1 MDKTININ
9 LSGTLFKI
17 DEDAYKILR
26 DYLQAIDLRFRN
38 TKGGNETVEDIESR
52 ISEIFLSQTGIAGVI
67 TRENVEYMISVIG
80 KPEDFESAETEEV
93 PADHSYRRKRLYRNP
108 DDTIIAGVCGG
119 IGAYLNTDPVLL
131 RILFVFFTAF
141 FAFGFFLYL
150 ILWIALPVAN
160 NETRQREMYGNEY
173 GSVMSQ
179 KRQYAGS
186 DRVGSP
192 SYNKGYYRSSRIGNA
207 LNEAFR
213 AIGRVLFIALRIF
226 LVIVGALLLLTGF
239 TFLLTFVLIF
249 VFKMPGAFS
258 TNALDFN
265 IVYLPDFINYLVSPA
280 IFPWVMVL
288 ALIVLILPLLGLIY
302 WGVKM
307 IFWFRANDGALSLI
321 LIVVWALALTGLVM
335 LLFSEGVSFAD
346 SSRSSSKI
354 PLNNPGDTIC
364 LSSANRVSEL
374 ISDKTLPFNTEDY
387 SVLINDE
394 KKELYIAPEME
405 IEASGEEA
413 SGVRVKK
420 ESYGSS
426 EITAFN
432 KTNDLIYNYEIAG
445 DTLFFD
451 DFFTVP
457 SGRRWSA
464 DNIEVTIYLP
474 VGTTLKIDSPLER
487 LLDLNWNTD
496 EDENHY
502 PLVKR
507 GGYSYWTLT
516 DDGLIPAGNN
526 TSSRK

>member
-26 DYLQAIDLRFRN
+26 DYLQAIDLRFRK

-52 ISEIFLSQTGIAGVI
+52 ISEIFLSQKGIAGVI

-80 KPEDFESAETEEV
+80 KPEDFESSEAEEE
-93 PADHSYRRKRLYRNP
+93 PADHPYTRKRLYRNP

-173 GSVMSQ
+173 GSVMAQ

-186 DRVGSP
+186 DRVGAP
-192 SYNKGYYRSSRIGNA
+192 SYNKGYYQSSRIGSA

-213 AIGRVLFIALRIF
+213 AVGRVLFIALRIF
-226 LVIVGALLLLTGF
+226 LIIVGAMLLLTGF

-280 IFPWVMVL
+280 IYPWI
-288 ALIVLILPLLGLIY
+288 LILGLLVLILPLLGLIY

-321 LIVVWALALTGLVM
+321 LLVVWALALTALAM
-335 LLFSEGVSFAD
+335 LFFSEGVSFAD

-354 PLNNPGDTIC
+354 PLDNPGDTIC
-364 LSSANRVSEL
+364 LSSTNRVADL

-394 KKELYIAPEME
+394 KKELYISPEME
-405 IEASGEEA
+405 IEVSGDEP
-413 SGVRVKK
+413 SGVTVKK

-432 KTNDLIYNYEIAG
+432 KTKDLIYNFRISG
-445 DTLFFD
+445 DTLYLD
-451 DFFTVP
+451 DYFTVP
-457 SGRRWSA
+457 SGRRWSG
-464 DNIEVTIYLP
+464 DNIEIKIHLP

-487 LLDLNWNTD
+487 LLDLNRDSD

-502 PLVKR
+502 PLEKR
-507 GGYSYWTLT
+507 EGYSYWTLT
-516 DDGLIPAGNN
+516 DDGLEPAENK
-526 TSSRK
+526 TSIR